1 MNTQDYV
8 RVSEEI
14 RALERSAMQTI
25 ETLSKGPEPS
35 TVILKSAI
43 AAKVSRILIGLPI
56 DMSRK
61 KAINIVLDE
70 RRPPH
75 VEFIEVETDNRGAI
89 WIGERI
95 KYGNFTRL
103 RIMVEDILNS

>member
-1 MNTQDYV
+1 MNAQDYV

-14 RALERSAMQTI
+14 RALERSIIQTI
-25 ETLSKGPEPS
+25 ETLNKGPESS

-61 KAINIVLDE
+61 KAINIILDDNDAP
-70 RRPPH
+70 RTQF
-75 VEFIEVETDNRGAI
+75 VEVETDDGSGIR
-89 WIGERI
+89 IGEMI
-95 KYGNFTRL
+95 PHGNFTRL
-103 RIMVEDILNS
+103 RITAEDMLNS